1 MFPHR
6 FRGSLVTI
14 LALGLLAVALAQVS
28 SAAPLVKAEGRIIS
42 IDRYG
47 VTVDEGQPDA
57 PRSFAV
63 NSSTKIMRDG
73 NLARLMDLRPAD
85 AVRITVR
92 PLGDK
97 LIALTITAISPP
109 PGTPQ

>member
-1 MFPHR
+1 MFLQSI
-6 FRGSLVTI
+6 RGPFVAV
-14 LALGLLAVALAQVS
+14 LALGLLAAMLAHVS
-28 SAAPLVKAEGRIIS
+28 SAAPLVTAEGRIIS

-47 VTVDEGQPDA
+47 VTVDEGQA
-57 PRSFAV
+57 GSPRLFAV

-97 LIALTITAISPP
+97 LIALTITATSPP
-109 PGTPQ
+109 P